1 MIEVGGE
8 SNGEQPGNDHESLQS
23 TTPAVASLLQA
34 TQASGDLLAH
44 SRAPQVRSMV
54 SSAEASAL
62 EVATTVAVVTSSDV
76 SLTGSPTSSSYQ
88 HYLAPA
94 TVSIGGHIQ
103 NITIPAQ
110 VSVTSPGV
118 AVAAASP
125 SQNLARILAAASQQ
139 GYSSPP
145 APGTSRAVTTVSGLL
160 SSSSR
165 LAATSPA
172 ALLATTQPPAQQQAI
187 VMDTLTQDEQQRLLS
202 YSSLMASPSPPRTLQ
217 RSPTTTTNALPP
229 QFVVPPKQSTTNV
242 LPVPPPPPPP
252 ASSPTASTS
261 GVVAVS
267 GPTRPGGLLQLVGVE
282 SPRAAKRI
290 KLEEQPPA
298 NEEVAAMRQRVY
310 EHRWREL
317 QRNKERYVEHLTELF
332 FLQNGGNMMDY
343 FAWKRRP
350 TPQLLALLRAHAL
363 DSEDE
368 EDPARLLDTR
378 PPSALLAATA
388 SSAAAATTAAAAAAA
403 AVVTT
408 TVIAGMLSS
417 SSLMAMPA
425 ATSTTTVSTADA
437 AMATATTLSA
447 IASQLA
453 ASPGQ
458 PSVPAT
464 PPSSVPSPGPKGLA
478 DPCSS
483 ASSSSQQTPASAV
496 LRPPSPLRVPAV
508 ATPTTGGSSPSKGGA
523 LRQPPSAAAGAAAPA
538 TPVTPAAAA
547 ASGSSASSLT
557 LPASRLTTRQHSISA
572 VYDSSIGSQ
581 EEIVERAKQEAY
593 VMQRIAELRKDGMWS
608 ARRLPKVQEPPRAKA
623 HWDYL
628 LEEMVWLAT
637 DFAQERK
644 WKKAAAKKCARM
656 VLRYHQEREQ
666 RAERAEREELQRL
679 RRVAA
684 QVAKEIKQF
693 WTNIEKLVEFKQ
705 QTRLEE
711 KRKKALDLHLNFI
724 MDQTEKYS
732 SWLREGM
739 GATNKDSTEASE
751 ATTPAQAPA
760 SPARSGS
767 SNDEDFQPDASD
779 SDDEE
784 TIDREETTAPT
795 DQEEQSRELELLQ
808 KESELPIEQL
818 LDSLPPEIL
827 ERPASPLPH
836 TNGGGNHKAD
846 EEEDDGGSSERSG
859 SPIDVE
865 STKADEE
872 VDGADEADGGD
883 DDFQVEDEEDDEETL
898 EEQEEQEKTVDHNEE
913 LKELMMEGEMPLDAL
928 YEKYGGA
935 YASDAEVPNAG
946 GSSGEEEEDDDA
958 ADNERD
964 SENSDEE
971 MDEEEEEEDM
981 DTSSEGE
988 VQEDIGMEY
997 LINPMS
1003 DEVDSE
1009 VKAENVTEDASGKGP
1024 TKEIT
1029 DIAATAQSFQPK
1041 GNTLSTTQVQTKVP
1055 WLLKHSLREYQ
1066 HIGLDWL
1073 VTMHD
1078 KKLNGILADEMGLG
1092 KTIQTISL
1100 LAHMACDK
1108 GIWGP
1113 HLIVVPTSVML
1124 NWEMEFK
1131 KWCPA
1136 FKILTY
1142 YGIPKERKQKRQGW
1156 TKPNAFHVCITSYK
1170 LVVQDHQ
1177 AFRRKKWKYLI
1188 LDEAQ
1193 HIKNFKSQRWQ
1204 MLLNFQSSRRLLLT
1218 GTPLQNSLMELWSL
1232 MHFLMPSVFQSHRE
1246 FREWFA
1252 NPVTGM
1258 IEGSSDYNESLIKRL
1273 HKVLRPFLLR
1283 RLKCEVEKQ
1292 LPKKYEHV
1300 VMCRLSNR
1308 QRYLYDDFMS
1318 QTKTKETLATGNF
1331 MSVINVLMQLRKVCN
1346 HPNMFE
1352 PRPIVSPFRM
1362 EGLVYYTASR
1372 VYDICKYDPF
1382 KHVSFSALNLLLA
1395 DVELCLTAFAAHRIK
1410 KFQTSCHFVETIES
1424 HPPPPPRCPPG
1435 KIRLHIRTSTPSAQS
1450 GAARA
1455 ASPMVA
1461 AGHHGPHHQRL
1472 VAASGAHHHAAG
1484 MVVRPGHQGV
1494 PGGGATFAMA
1504 RHGAV
1509 LSQVHHPGGLQQQP
1523 QQQQQRLVVV
1533 STPGTVTPRAHSP
1546 VVAAAPSSA
1555 GGGGSGEYMLQL
1567 VQKSNALAAAGG
1579 QPVMGSPI
1587 TLQIQ
1592 PPAHGTGPARVA
1604 VPFGIGR
1611 IVQTTT
1617 GQHLLLTPAQQ
1628 TPQTMPDGTTA
1639 VQQQHQTVMLA
1650 TSAGQT
1656 VVRTTT
1662 ALSQMGRV
1670 VTSAAGSPASTQVS
1684 TIAGAKPVVR
1694 VAPMNVN
1701 SQATHAGATKTVNAK
1716 TTVVASVKSSG
1727 ATSESSSQRSPFY
1740 LDTLE
1745 SRRRQQR
1752 REKLRLLGHTNALRC
1767 AACPTYGRDLVEA
1780 VTVVHDTRPVVRSP
1794 WGGTGYVACLNAPS
1808 QGETQLWR
1816 YTRTLRSLVRTP
1828 PQLLDELRDMIDRFV
1843 FSVPKVTASRIEMR
1857 VSHPSP
1863 SSINA
1868 ERVLEERL
1876 RDELGPRCAFLHPV
1890 MCSLQTQFPELRL
1903 IQYDCGKLQVLDK
1916 LLWQLRGG
1924 QHRVL
1929 IFTQMTR
1936 MLDVLEQFL
1945 NYHGHTYLRLDGS
1958 TRVDQRQALMERF
1971 NADRRIFC
1979 FILSTRSG
1987 GIGVNLTGADTVV
2000 FYDSDWNPTMDAQA
2014 QDRCH
2019 RIGQTR
2025 DVHIYRLISERTVE
2039 ENILKKANQK
2049 RMLGDLAIE
2058 GGNFTTAFFK
2068 QNTLKDLFGTD
2079 FGLAVAEKSEESQ
2092 REDRPIEPERPEKF
2106 SSVEFEKALGMAEE
2120 ELDVQ
2125 AAHTARAEAAAEL
2138 AEFDES
2144 IPLDTDSRD
2153 EDKSQAEEELDKLMD
2168 QLTPV
2173 ERYAMQFLESLQEPL
2188 TLEQLKQAE
2197 EEIEAQKKDWEL
2209 GRLKAIK
2216 EEEERRA
2223 GYRDDEE
2230 APALVYSRED
2240 AYTQIYI
2247 SMNGHEQM
2255 PIWAPPTPPQD
2266 ENDLY
2271 IDYSVG
2277 FLYEPS
2283 VMSESSLPAVYIKK
2297 EAKRLKVDPLSTV
2310 AAARKQ
2316 KSRKEDAVHIPKSLF
2331 DRPTAAILKMRR
2343 EAKLQKV
2350 KNLMVC
2356 GAGQLPPKALASLP
2370 SRPLAQQ
2377 GGFLAARPLL
2387 DLSPDMP
2394 EWLIHEDWAILQVI
2408 QQLQDIPLN
2417 LTVLSPGHTPN
2428 WDLVADV
2435 VNTVSRIY
2443 RSPKQCKDRYE
2454 SVIVPR
2460 EEGKILYDTN
2470 PKKQKKTKGIY
2481 KTKNNKPMRTG
2492 QLFSQDCNQAF
2503 TMLYNTRFDTI
2514 RAVASKRTPTLKP
2527 TFTANPLVKN
2537 PKHAA
2542 VLADNGI
2549 SYDQPLPPARL
2560 AAIRAERIAKEKQK
2574 SQMAAAAAAE
2584 AQRQQQAQQQQQ
2596 HQQGQPQ
2603 VLGHVAPASTQ
2614 TLSQPAAVAAAQGV
2628 TGQAAAAVVAAASPA
2643 AAGVVAAASP
2653 ATAAALLVQ
2662 QQQQQ
2667 QQVAATQ
2674 AVLATLGQAQQ
2685 LQPVAG
2691 QLSKNVTTVALAKS
2705 GGILVSTAVTA
2716 TTAAAGGVVSAAP
2729 TFALT
2734 KVPVTAVATLSTA
2747 ALRPQ
2752 RPQPPVVT
2760 ATTTMTVQE
2769 MVAVATGQ
2777 VRGLPVSSAITTAG
2791 GSTPAVVSVTNLT
2804 SAQLQPAPQRIS
2816 AVAAVSQVTAAQGV
2830 ASVQGG
2836 RSLTASQLQAM
2847 RQGNFLRQHQQQ
2859 QRMQQLKQQQLK
2871 RLQQQQQLAAAGTT
2885 QATVA
2890 VPVSLAGTAKV
2901 AVSAAVQQAR
2911 PLSQQQQQ
2919 QVQQQQQQASSAQ
2932 QQQQQQ
2938 QQAQQQQQQAVAA
2951 AVAAVKAATPLGAP
2965 KQQTAITRS
2974 LTEAEMAQLLKRRE
2988 LQQKQMAA
2996 AHLLAQAQ
3004 LQQQQQAQQQAGQQ
3018 TQQVVAVSQQ
3028 QQQSLACTVQTPVAT
3043 LVKTVSAPSALG
3055 TSQTAVT
3062 IPVSAVTMAGVNIN
3076 VSLAQQGKVT
3086 ATSKPITTASVTPQ
3100 QMQLRQLHIQQ
3111 QLLQQQQQRK
3121 VTLQTQQKVAGL
3133 SQAQLPTGKAPTVA
3147 TQLGTV
3153 QIVQQGSGQGAKA
3166 TTLPSATAITVQQII
3181 KQVLPVNQNFLVS
3194 SAVQSAAGGSSGG
3207 ATTVS
3212 PATQVQLH
3220 AMLHK
3225 PAVSTVALAAPTVA
3239 SSGATTATLVPTR
3252 IMALQQPP
3260 GQPTAVALK
3269 QGLQVITASAGT
3281 AQTSSYTVEGSAAAP
3296 LVASI
3301 VADAAAAA
3309 AALKPV
3315 EGGTLPKAIA
3325 VAVTTATG
3333 ADNSVVPPNVTAPS
3347 SSETITRAVSVD
3359 VSAATVQA
3367 VQAAIEAARQQGSLP
3382 YTMRLR
3388 NNPPKPA

>member
-8 SNGEQPGNDHESLQS
+8 SNGEQQGTDHESLQS

-44 SRAPQVRSMV
+44 SRAPQMRSVV
-54 SSAEASAL
+54 SSAEASAH
-62 EVATTVAVVTSSDV
+62 EVATTVVSSSDV
-76 SLTGSPTSSSYQ
+76 SLTGSTTSYQ

-94 TVSIGGHIQ
+94 VSIGGHIQ

-118 AVAAASP
+118 AVAAATP

-145 APGTSRAVTTVSGLL
+145 LPSVARTAAGGLL
-160 SSSSR
+160 GSSR

-187 VMDTLTQDEQQRLLS
+187 VMDTLTQDEQRLHS
-202 YSSLMASPSPPRTLQ
+202 YSFMTSLSPPRTPQ
-217 RSPTTTTNALPP
+217 RSPTTAAALPP
-229 QFVVPPKQSTTNV
+229 QFVVPPKQTPVLSPAPPPASPSTSTGGAT
-242 LPVPPPPPPP
+242 PPPPP
-252 ASSPTASTS
+252 A
-261 GVVAVS
+261 
-267 GPTRPGGLLQLVGVE
+267 RPGGLLQLVGVE
-282 SPRAAKRI
+282 CPRAAKRI
-290 KLEEQPPA
+290 KLEERPPA
-298 NEEVAAMRQRVY
+298 NEEVASMRYRVLD
-310 EHRWREL
+310 HRQQEL
-317 QRNKERYVEHLTELF
+317 LRNKERYVEHLTELF

-388 SSAAAATTAAAAAAA
+388 AAAAATTAAVLTT

-408 TVIAGMLSS
+408 AVAAVAPSPLTATS
-417 SSLMAMPA
+417 A
-425 ATSTTTVSTADA
+425 ATVATTLSTADA
-437 AMATATTLSA
+437 AMAAATTSASA

-458 PSVPAT
+458 ALVPAT
-464 PPSSVPSPGPKGLA
+464 SPSSVPSSGPRVLA
-478 DPCSS
+478 DPPSS
-483 ASSSSQQTPASAV
+483 SPSSSQQTPQHQ
-496 LRPPSPLRVPAV
+496 LRPPSSPLRAPAI
-508 ATPTTGGSSPSKGGA
+508 ATPTSSGSSPSKGGA
-523 LRQPPSAAAGAAAPA
+523 SRQPQSAVAAAPA
-538 TPVTPAAAA
+538 TPATPSATGAAGA
-547 ASGSSASSLT
+547 ASSTLT
-557 LPASRLTTRQHSISA
+557 LSASRLTTRQHSISA

-656 VLRYHQEREQ
+656 VLRYHQEREL

-693 WTNIEKLVEFKQ
+693 WANIEKLVEFKQ

-739 GATNKDSTEASE
+739 AASKGSAEASE

-767 SNDEDFQPDASD
+767 SNDEDFQPDVSD

-795 DQEEQSRELELLQ
+795 DEEEQSRELELLH
-808 KESELPIEQL
+808 KEGELPIEQL

-836 TNGGGNHKAD
+836 TNGSHKV
-846 EEEDDGGSSERSG
+846 EEDDEDGSSECSG

-865 STKADEE
+865 STKADE
-872 VDGADEADGGD
+872 ADDADD
-883 DDFQVEDEEDDEETL
+883 EFMVEDEEDDEATL
-898 EEQEEQEKTVDHNEE
+898 EEQEEQEKSVDHKEE
-913 LKELMMEGEMPLDAL
+913 LEDLLMEGEMPLDAL
-928 YEKYGGA
+928 CEKYGGA
-935 YASDAEVPNAG
+935 YASDAEVPNAA
-946 GSSGEEEEDDDA
+946 GSSGEDEEEDDT

-964 SENSDEE
+964 TDNSDEE
-971 MDEEEEEEDM
+971 MDEEEEDDDM
-981 DTSSEGE
+981 ETSSEGE

-1003 DEVDSE
+1003 DEVVSE
-1009 VKAENVTEDASGKGP
+1009 GKTENAAEDTSKGP

-1300 VMCRLSNR
+1300 VLCRLSKR
-1308 QRYLYDDFMS
+1308 QRFLYDDFMA

-1352 PRPIVSPFRM
+1352 PRPILSPYRM
-1362 EGLVYYTASR
+1362 EGLVYYTASL

-1410 KFQTSCHFVETIES
+1410 KFQTTCHFVETIES

-1435 KIRLHIRTSTPSAQS
+1435 KIRLHIRTSAPSAQS

-1472 VAASGAHHHAAG
+1472 VAATPGAHHGAAG

-1494 PGGGATFAMA
+1494 PAGTTFAMTA

-1509 LSQVHHPGGLQQQP
+1509 LSQGHHPGLQQP
-1523 QQQQQRLVVV
+1523 QQQRLVMV
-1533 STPGTVTPRAHSP
+1533 STPGAVTPRAQGT
-1546 VVAAAPSSA
+1546 VVAAGGQAPSSA
-1555 GGGGSGEYMLQL
+1555 GGGGGEYMLQL
-1567 VQKSNALAAAGG
+1567 VQKSGALGG
-1579 QPVMGSPI
+1579 TGAQQVMGSPI

-1592 PPAHGTGPARVA
+1592 PSAHGAGPARVA

-1611 IVQTTT
+1611 IVQTTS
-1617 GQHLLLTPAQQ
+1617 GQHLLLTPAAAQQ
-1628 TPQTMPDGTTA
+1628 SPQGVPDGTTA
-1639 VQQQHQTVMLA
+1639 GAAQLQQHQTVMLA
-1650 TSAGQT
+1650 TSAGQA

-1662 ALSQMGRV
+1662 ALTQMGRV
-1670 VTSAAGSPASTQVS
+1670 VTSAAGSPASTPVS
-1684 TIAGAKPVVR
+1684 SALGAKPVMR
-1694 VAPMNVN
+1694 VSPLNAN
-1701 SQATHAGATKTVNAK
+1701 SQATPTGVTKTVNAK
-1716 TTVVASVKSSG
+1716 TTVIAPVKSSG
-1727 ATSESSSQRSPFY
+1727 ATSSTESSIQRSPYY
-1740 LDTLE
+1740 LDSLE

-1780 VTVVHDTRPVVRSP
+1780 VTVVHDARPVARCP
-1794 WGGTGYVACLNAPS
+1794 WGGTGYVACLNAPA

-1828 PQLLDELRDMIDRFV
+1828 PQLLDELRDMVDRFV
-1843 FSVPKVTASRIEMR
+1843 FSVPKVTAPRIEMR

-1863 SSINA
+1863 SSLNA

-1876 RDELGPRCAFLHPV
+1876 AEELGPRCAFLHPV
-1890 MCSLQTQFPELRL
+1890 MCNLQTQFPELRL

-2025 DVHIYRLISERTVE
+2025 DVHIYRLISEKTVE

-2079 FGLAVAEKSEESQ
+2079 FDLTLLERSEESQ
-2092 REDRPIEPERPEKF
+2092 KEDRPVEVEKPEKF

-2173 ERYAMQFLESLQEPL
+2173 EKYAMQFLESLQEPL

-2240 AYTQIYI
+2240 AYTQVPK
-2247 SMNGHEQM
+2247 SGRERRSSRGAKGTTTCQVNG
-2255 PIWAPPTPPQD
+2255 A
-2266 ENDLY
+2266 
-2271 IDYSVG
+2271 
-2277 FLYEPS
+2277 
-2283 VMSESSLPAVYIKK
+2283 PAVP
-2297 EAKRLKVDPLSTV
+2297 KRT
-2310 AAARKQ
+2310 
-2316 KSRKEDAVHIPKSLF
+2316 
-2331 DRPTAAILKMRR
+2331 
-2343 EAKLQKV
+2343 
-2350 KNLMVC
+2350 
-2356 GAGQLPPKALASLP
+2356 
-2370 SRPLAQQ
+2370 
-2377 GGFLAARPLL
+2377 
-2387 DLSPDMP
+2387 
-2394 EWLIHEDWAILQVI
+2394 
-2408 QQLQDIPLN
+2408 
-2417 LTVLSPGHTPN
+2417 
-2428 WDLVADV
+2428 
-2435 VNTVSRIY
+2435 
-2443 RSPKQCKDRYE
+2443 
-2454 SVIVPR
+2454 
-2460 EEGKILYDTN
+2460 
-2470 PKKQKKTKGIY
+2470 
-2481 KTKNNKPMRTG
+2481 
-2492 QLFSQDCNQAF
+2492 
-2503 TMLYNTRFDTI
+2503 
-2514 RAVASKRTPTLKP
+2514 SKR
-2527 TFTANPLVKN
+2527 
-2537 PKHAA
+2537 
-2542 VLADNGI
+2542 
-2549 SYDQPLPPARL
+2549 R
-2560 AAIRAERIAKEKQK
+2560 
-2574 SQMAAAAAAE
+2574 
-2584 AQRQQQAQQQQQ
+2584 
-2596 HQQGQPQ
+2596 
-2603 VLGHVAPASTQ
+2603 
-2614 TLSQPAAVAAAQGV
+2614 
-2628 TGQAAAAVVAAASPA
+2628 
-2643 AAGVVAAASP
+2643 
-2653 ATAAALLVQ
+2653 
-2662 QQQQQ
+2662 
-2667 QQVAATQ
+2667 
-2674 AVLATLGQAQQ
+2674 
-2685 LQPVAG
+2685 
-2691 QLSKNVTTVALAKS
+2691 
-2705 GGILVSTAVTA
+2705 
-2716 TTAAAGGVVSAAP
+2716 
-2729 TFALT
+2729 
-2734 KVPVTAVATLSTA
+2734 
-2747 ALRPQ
+2747 
-2752 RPQPPVVT
+2752 
-2760 ATTTMTVQE
+2760 
-2769 MVAVATGQ
+2769 
-2777 VRGLPVSSAITTAG
+2777 
-2791 GSTPAVVSVTNLT
+2791 
-2804 SAQLQPAPQRIS
+2804 
-2816 AVAAVSQVTAAQGV
+2816 
-2830 ASVQGG
+2830 
-2836 RSLTASQLQAM
+2836 
-2847 RQGNFLRQHQQQ
+2847 
-2859 QRMQQLKQQQLK
+2859 
-2871 RLQQQQQLAAAGTT
+2871 
-2885 QATVA
+2885 
-2890 VPVSLAGTAKV
+2890 
-2901 AVSAAVQQAR
+2901 
-2911 PLSQQQQQ
+2911 
-2919 QVQQQQQQASSAQ
+2919 
-2932 QQQQQQ
+2932 
-2938 QQAQQQQQQAVAA
+2938 
-2951 AVAAVKAATPLGAP
+2951 
-2965 KQQTAITRS
+2965 
-2974 LTEAEMAQLLKRRE
+2974 
-2988 LQQKQMAA
+2988 
-2996 AHLLAQAQ
+2996 
-3004 LQQQQQAQQQAGQQ
+3004 
-3018 TQQVVAVSQQ
+3018 
-3028 QQQSLACTVQTPVAT
+3028 
-3043 LVKTVSAPSALG
+3043 
-3055 TSQTAVT
+3055 
-3062 IPVSAVTMAGVNIN
+3062 
-3076 VSLAQQGKVT
+3076 
-3086 ATSKPITTASVTPQ
+3086 
-3100 QMQLRQLHIQQ
+3100 
-3111 QLLQQQQQRK
+3111 
-3121 VTLQTQQKVAGL
+3121 
-3133 SQAQLPTGKAPTVA
+3133 
-3147 TQLGTV
+3147 
-3153 QIVQQGSGQGAKA
+3153 
-3166 TTLPSATAITVQQII
+3166 
-3181 KQVLPVNQNFLVS
+3181 
-3194 SAVQSAAGGSSGG
+3194 
-3207 ATTVS
+3207 
-3212 PATQVQLH
+3212 
-3220 AMLHK
+3220 
-3225 PAVSTVALAAPTVA
+3225 
-3239 SSGATTATLVPTR
+3239 
-3252 IMALQQPP
+3252 
-3260 GQPTAVALK
+3260 
-3269 QGLQVITASAGT
+3269 
-3281 AQTSSYTVEGSAAAP
+3281 
-3296 LVASI
+3296 
-3301 VADAAAAA
+3301 AAAAA
-3309 AALKPV
+3309 AAASAGEPV
-3315 EGGTLPKAIA
+3315 VREEVVAPPKKK
-3325 VAVTTATG
+3325 
-3333 ADNSVVPPNVTAPS
+3333 
-3347 SSETITRAVSVD
+3347 RAVSPVQNHRHRQLVPAVVAAAPEAAHQRAHPKQTLVPSKSMEQKKEQHQPLAIKLVPEHKNQTADKTKVTDKNLLAVKPLPPPPAAAHRAKGVD
-3359 VSAATVQA
+3359 KSMLAVRSPPPPSLPAPDKMKAVNNWDTVAVKPMPPSAVDKTKVTDKNLPAVRQALPPAGDKVVLREGDLAVERTLPVMKVSLPAGQTEKPLEKMPRAGNRGVTLAAKAPVSEPVGNHVGSPRASEKPTANSQSRMKPRMTNQSEGSSPMLKPFSNPNLVIRTRRARAAEMEPAPRAEEKLKLGEKPEPKQSTKRVAQLTLVHEPADVVEELAGPAAVAEEQTVFEEVVMEPVSLFEDQRVEETIEEVVEESIEEMMVQESIEVTMLGEDFEEVTIEENVEKMTVEEGIEELA
-3367 VQAAIEAARQQGSLP
+3367 VVEGADEMTVEELVLISGEEEDEAPVEAAELDEEQVFEFVLDPELVEEIGPDLLTEFVSKLTPELFSRLSFVEESDAKAEQEDEESTSEVVGEEGNTLEVLTEAAETAAEVPLEVVEGAEEMAMGEVEGAEEMAMGEVEGAEMAMGEVEGSVEVPLEEVEGSAEVSVGEVEGTVEVLLEGVESNAEMPIEAVECTAEVPIEEVEFVVDLLP
-3382 YTMRLR
+3382 DLEPVPVPVLGEVVMNALGPELVPPPAETTVVVSTTEDEVP
-3388 NNPPKPA
+3388 PPKARVTTRSRRRHTRSSRRSRE

>member
-8 SNGEQPGNDHESLQS
+8 SNGEQPGTDHESLQS

-44 SRAPQVRSMV
+44 SRAPQVRGMV
-54 SSAEASAL
+54 SSAEASAH

-76 SLTGSPTSSSYQ
+76 SLTGSPTSSYQ

-118 AVAAASP
+118 AVAAAST
-125 SQNLARILAAASQQ
+125 SQNLVRILAAASQQ
-139 GYSSPP
+139 GYSSPSSTP
-145 APGTSRAVTTVSGLL
+145 TTSRLTTTGSGLP

-165 LAATSPA
+165 LSATSPA

-187 VMDTLTQDEQQRLLS
+187 VMDTLTQDEQQRLVS
-202 YSSLMASPSPPRTLQ
+202 YSSGLMASPSPPRTPQ
-217 RSPTTTTNALPP
+217 RSPTASVSSALPP
-229 QFVVPPKQSTTNV
+229 QFAVPPKQSTTNV
-242 LPVPPPPPPP
+242 LPVPPLPPPPP
-252 ASSPTASTS
+252 PPVSSPTASTS
-261 GVVAVS
+261 SAAVS
-267 GPTRPGGLLQLVGVE
+267 SPTRPGGLLQLVGVE

-317 QRNKERYVEHLTELF
+317 RRNKERYVEHLTELF

-378 PPSALLAATA
+378 PPSALLAAATV
-388 SSAAAATTAAAAAAA
+388 SSAAAVTTAAAAMAA

-408 TVIAGMLSS
+408 TVVAGMLSS
-417 SSLMAMPA
+417 SSLTTMSA
-425 ATSTTTVSTADA
+425 ASSATTVSA
-437 AMATATTLSA
+437 AEAVVASATSLSA
-447 IASQLA
+447 IASQFA
-453 ASPGQ
+453 ASTGQ
-458 PSVPAT
+458 TLVPAM
-464 PPSSVPSPGPKGLA
+464 PPSSVPSPGHKGLA

-483 ASSSSQQTPASAV
+483 ASSSSQLTPSPAV
-496 LRPPSPLRVPAV
+496 LRPPSSPMRMPGGAI
-508 ATPTTGGSSPSKGGA
+508 PTTSGSLPSCKGGA
-523 LRQPPSAAAGAAAPA
+523 PRQPPSTAASSAASVA
-538 TPVTPAAAA
+538 TP
-547 ASGSSASSLT
+547 SASASTASATATSSSSISLS
-557 LPASRLTTRQHSISA
+557 ASRLATRQHSISA

-693 WTNIEKLVEFKQ
+693 WANIEKLVEFKQ

-739 GATNKDSTEASE
+739 GATATTNKSSASE

-836 TNGGGNHKAD
+836 TNGGDNHKAEED
-846 EEEDDGGSSERSG
+846 EEEDGGSSERSG

-865 STKADEE
+865 TTQADEE
-872 VDGADEADGGD
+872 VVGAGDEADGGD

-898 EEQEEQEKTVDHNEE
+898 EEQEEQEKSVDHKEE

-928 YEKYGGA
+928 YEKYSAA
-935 YASDAEVPNAG
+935 YASDAEVPNAA
-946 GSSGEEEEDDDA
+946 GSSEDEEDDDT

-964 SENSDEE
+964 TDNSDEE

-1142 YGIPKERKQKRQGW
+1142 YGVPKERKQKRQGW

-1283 RLKCEVEKQ
+1283 RLKSEVEKQ

-1352 PRPIVSPFRM
+1352 PRPILSPFRM
-1362 EGLVYYTASR
+1362 DGLVYYTASS

-1455 ASPMVA
+1455 AASPMAA

-1472 VAASGAHHHAAG
+1472 VAASGAHHHTAG

-1494 PGGGATFAMA
+1494 PGGGTTFTMA

-1509 LSQVHHPGGLQQQP
+1509 LTQAHHHPGGLQQQP
-1523 QQQQQRLVVV
+1523 QQQRLVVV

-1567 VQKSNALAAAGG
+1567 VQKSNTLAGAGG

-1592 PPAHGTGPARVA
+1592 QPAHGTGPARVA

-1628 TPQTMPDGTTA
+1628 TPQTMADGTGA
-1639 VQQQHQTVMLA
+1639 LQQQQHQTVMLA

-1670 VTSAAGSPASTQVS
+1670 VTSAAGSPASTPVS
-1684 TIAGAKPVVR
+1684 TTAGAKPVLR
-1694 VAPMNVN
+1694 VAPLNAN
-1701 SQATHAGATKTVNAK
+1701 SQTTHVGVTKTVNAK
-1716 TTVVASVKSSG
+1716 TTVVAPVKSSG
-1727 ATSESSSQRSPFY
+1727 ATSTTESSSQRSPYY

-1816 YTRTLRSLVRTP
+1816 YTRTLRSMVRTP

-1843 FSVPKVTASRIEMR
+1843 FAVPKVTAPRIEMR

-1890 MCSLQTQFPELRL
+1890 MCNLQTQFPELRL

-2068 QNTLKDLFGTD
+2068 HNTLKDLFGTD
-2079 FGLAVAEKSEESQ
+2079 FDMAVAEKGEESLK
-2092 REDRPIEPERPEKF
+2092 EDRPADSERPEKF

-2240 AYTQIYI
+2240 AYTQVPK
-2247 SMNGHEQM
+2247 SGRERR
-2255 PIWAPPTPPQD
+2255 
-2266 ENDLY
+2266 
-2271 IDYSVG
+2271 
-2277 FLYEPS
+2277 
-2283 VMSESSLPAVYIKK
+2283 SSRGGSGGVSG
-2297 EAKRLKVDPLSTV
+2297 AKSGA
-2310 AAARKQ
+2310 AAARQ
-2316 KSRKEDAVHIPKSLF
+2316 VNG
-2331 DRPTAAILKMRR
+2331 TAA
-2343 EAKLQKV
+2343 V
-2350 KNLMVC
+2350 
-2356 GAGQLPPKALASLP
+2356 PK
-2370 SRPLAQQ
+2370 
-2377 GGFLAARPLL
+2377 
-2387 DLSPDMP
+2387 
-2394 EWLIHEDWAILQVI
+2394 
-2408 QQLQDIPLN
+2408 
-2417 LTVLSPGHTPN
+2417 
-2428 WDLVADV
+2428 
-2435 VNTVSRIY
+2435 
-2443 RSPKQCKDRYE
+2443 
-2454 SVIVPR
+2454 
-2460 EEGKILYDTN
+2460 
-2470 PKKQKKTKGIY
+2470 
-2481 KTKNNKPMRTG
+2481 RT
-2492 QLFSQDCNQAF
+2492 
-2503 TMLYNTRFDTI
+2503 
-2514 RAVASKRTPTLKP
+2514 SKR
-2527 TFTANPLVKN
+2527 
-2537 PKHAA
+2537 
-2542 VLADNGI
+2542 
-2549 SYDQPLPPARL
+2549 R
-2560 AAIRAERIAKEKQK
+2560 
-2574 SQMAAAAAAE
+2574 AAAAAAVSSTTDKVP
-2584 AQRQQQAQQQQQ
+2584 QQQEEATAPHKKKRAVSPVHNHRHHQLLPSAQPETT
-2596 HQQGQPQ
+2596 HQRTRHKLGSAPCKPLPSSAAGEEEVRPQ
-2603 VLGHVAPASTQ
+2603 VANKHPPEHKNQVIKKIKVADK
-2614 TLSQPAAVAAAQGV
+2614 LH
-2628 TGQAAAAVVAAASPA
+2628 SPS
-2643 AAGVVAAASP
+2643 VRHLQHP
-2653 ATAAALLVQ
+2653 TAD
-2662 QQQQQ
+2662 
-2667 QQVAATQ
+2667 
-2674 AVLATLGQAQQ
+2674 
-2685 LQPVAG
+2685 
-2691 QLSKNVTTVALAKS
+2691 K
-2705 GGILVSTAVTA
+2705 
-2716 TTAAAGGVVSAAP
+2716 
-2729 TFALT
+2729 T
-2734 KVPVTAVATLSTA
+2734 KVTD
-2747 ALRPQ
+2747 
-2752 RPQPPVVT
+2752 
-2760 ATTTMTVQE
+2760 
-2769 MVAVATGQ
+2769 
-2777 VRGLPVSSAITTAG
+2777 
-2791 GSTPAVVSVTNLT
+2791 
-2804 SAQLQPAPQRIS
+2804 
-2816 AVAAVSQVTAAQGV
+2816 
-2830 ASVQGG
+2830 
-2836 RSLTASQLQAM
+2836 RS
-2847 RQGNFLRQHQQQ
+2847 
-2859 QRMQQLKQQQLK
+2859 
-2871 RLQQQQQLAAAGTT
+2871 
-2885 QATVA
+2885 
-2890 VPVSLAGTAKV
+2890 
-2901 AVSAAVQQAR
+2901 
-2911 PLSQQQQQ
+2911 
-2919 QVQQQQQQASSAQ
+2919 
-2932 QQQQQQ
+2932 
-2938 QQAQQQQQQAVAA
+2938 
-2951 AVAAVKAATPLGAP
+2951 VAAVKPPANTPPDKARAADRNIRPPPSADRVQVADKNALATKLHPLPATDRIKPLDRNASAIKSPPHSTAEKVVLGEKDLSVERTLPVMKVLSAGLAEKPNVPAEAVSRPASKTQMLEKALRMGSKGTAPATKVAASEPVGNHVGDAPITEKPVPNSPSRTKVQPPNSSSGSPTVLKPFSNPNLVIRTRRARAAETNPEAVTPKAVKTEPKELPP
-2965 KQQTAITRS
+2965 KQPVPDSEPALKVKVEEPEGAAEEQTVFEEVV
-2974 LTEAEMAQLLKRRE
+2974 TEAVLDEQQEIVEETIEEIVVDESVEEMSVDVVEEMAVEQNVKSLAVEEVVAEEGAEMVAESSVQEAAVGQVVLAGGEGEMAHTEEYSLEEEQVYEFVLDPE
-2988 LQQKQMAA
+2988 LCEEIGPD
-2996 AHLLAQAQ
+2996 LLAEF
-3004 LQQQQQAQQQAGQQ
+3004 
-3018 TQQVVAVSQQ
+3018 VSK
-3028 QQQSLACTVQTPVAT
+3028 LTPE
-3043 LVKTVSAPSALG
+3043 LFSRL
-3055 TSQTAVT
+3055 
-3062 IPVSAVTMAGVNIN
+3062 
-3076 VSLAQQGKVT
+3076 
-3086 ATSKPITTASVTPQ
+3086 
-3100 QMQLRQLHIQQ
+3100 
-3111 QLLQQQQQRK
+3111 
-3121 VTLQTQQKVAGL
+3121 
-3133 SQAQLPTGKAPTVA
+3133 
-3147 TQLGTV
+3147 
-3153 QIVQQGSGQGAKA
+3153 
-3166 TTLPSATAITVQQII
+3166 
-3181 KQVLPVNQNFLVS
+3181 
-3194 SAVQSAAGGSSGG
+3194 AAGETDAESGEGTDTRALEICVEKAEEGVFPSLVEVQEMEEENAVEVPLEGDENFADVDVPIEEEHAEVIIDDREPEVADIELDLDPLVVPVVGEVIMDSLGPDLVPPPAETTIVIESTADDDDEAAPRPKTRGSSGR
-3207 ATTVS
+3207 S
-3212 PATQVQLH
+3212 RRRH
-3220 AMLHK
+3220 RH
-3225 PAVSTVALAAPTVA
+3225 SR
-3239 SSGATTATLVPTR
+3239 SSR
-3252 IMALQQPP
+3252 R
-3260 GQPTAVALK
+3260 
-3269 QGLQVITASAGT
+3269 SR
-3281 AQTSSYTVEGSAAAP
+3281 E
-3296 LVASI
+3296 
-3301 VADAAAAA
+3301 
-3309 AALKPV
+3309 
-3315 EGGTLPKAIA
+3315 
-3325 VAVTTATG
+3325 
-3333 ADNSVVPPNVTAPS
+3333 
-3347 SSETITRAVSVD
+3347 
-3359 VSAATVQA
+3359 
-3367 VQAAIEAARQQGSLP
+3367 
-3382 YTMRLR
+3382 
-3388 NNPPKPA
+3388 